1 MIFVV
6 KERTKEIGIRKALGA
21 TPKVVISGILLE
33 ATTIT
38 TLSGFSGMLFGV
50 AILRNL
56 GDRLEDYFITNPYI
70 DMSFAV
76 GATLVLIVFGT
87 IAGYVPAKRAARIKP
102 IVALRDE

>member
-21 TPKVVISGILLE
+21 TPRVVIMGILLE

-50 AILRNL
+50 AILQNL

-87 IAGYVPAKRAARIKP
+87 IADMCLPSAQRESNQ
-102 IVALRDE
+102 L